1 MLTVLQAVQ
10 QQQPP
15 QSKHTSQQPQ
25 QQPQQRRVNLGT
37 LRGTLLRREAQL
49 LSVMEVLQMRPQ
61 HHMGLQVLMV
71 VLLAVPCQQVMP
83 FNMHSTVQRRQ
94 QHRQL

>member
-10 QQQPP
+10 QQQQS
-15 QSKHTSQQPQ
+15 QSKHTSQQQ
-25 QQPQQRRVNLGT
+25 QQPQQRPVNLGT